1 MWRALRRAACAKG
14 LPVIR
19 LHPAA
24 DWLVAPTRRVLHRV
38 LRLHPCLPRAADE
51 MVGSSC
57 GGLRSKSRPEAHL
70 GHAVC
75 STYYARS
82 STRWRRS
89 RVPWE
94 CLGVVLLEKT
104 RTLGKK
110 YLEKGLKAAPR
121 AQHLES
127 SLDVRCVLNE
137 T

>member
-94 CLGVVLLEKT
+94 CLGVVLLGVFGAVCLAASRLATT
-104 RTLGKK
+104 RS
-110 YLEKGLKAAPR
+110 AAFR
-121 AQHLES
+121 QSWA
-127 SLDVRCVLNE
+127 V
-137 T
+137 

>member
-1 MWRALRRAACAKG
+1 VWRALRRAACAKG

-94 CLGVVLLEKT
+94 CLGVVVVLLGVFGAVCLAASRLATT
-104 RTLGKK
+104 RS
-110 YLEKGLKAAPR
+110 AAFR
-121 AQHLES
+121 QSWA
-127 SLDVRCVLNE
+127 V
-137 T
+137 

>member
-1 MWRALRRAACAKG
+1 VWRALRRAACAKG

-94 CLGVVLLEKT
+94 YLGVVVVLLGVFGAVCLAASRLATT
-104 RTLGKK
+104 RS
-110 YLEKGLKAAPR
+110 AAFR
-121 AQHLES
+121 QSWA
-127 SLDVRCVLNE
+127 V
-137 T
+137 

>member
-94 CLGVVLLEKT
+94 YLGVVVVLLGVFGAVCLAASRLATT
-104 RTLGKK
+104 RS
-110 YLEKGLKAAPR
+110 AAFR
-121 AQHLES
+121 QSWA
-127 SLDVRCVLNE
+127 V
-137 T
+137 

>member
-94 CLGVVLLEKT
+94 YLGVVVVLLGVFGAVCLAASRLATT
-104 RTLGKK
+104 RS
-110 YLEKGLKAAPR
+110 AAFGQSW
-121 AQHLES
+121 A
-127 SLDVRCVLNE
+127 V
-137 T
+137 